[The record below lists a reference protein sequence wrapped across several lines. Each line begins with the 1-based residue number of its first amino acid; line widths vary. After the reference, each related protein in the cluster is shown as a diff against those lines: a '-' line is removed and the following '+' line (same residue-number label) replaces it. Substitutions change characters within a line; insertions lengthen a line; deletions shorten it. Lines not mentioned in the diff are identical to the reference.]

1 MSMQN
6 YIETFEFEKITNVI
20 SRLSKTERGKILAD
34 SIKMI
39 DKRSLPYELKCLQ
52 EMYLIISRYG
62 ILPIEFGIN
71 ALPLIEHAKK
81 GGILT
86 PRDLDMIAEDVLTSF
101 AVLKYIR
108 KVDDSYK
115 NIKSETEKFADLSS
129 LEKEIHRVIN
139 KLQAIDDKASPKLFE
154 IRKTISKVDSKLQ
167 SEITSLAIRY
177 KDFLNEESVT
187 IRNGHFVIPVK
198 TVYKN
203 KVKGIVHDVS
213 DSGNTT
219 FIEPSNIVEL
229 NNDLVSLK
237 AEEADEIKK
246 ILKEL
251 TNLVVLQE
259 DEIINN
265 NNIIARLD
273 FLSAKALYME
283 ENNAIVTTLS
293 DKQDIELIDARHP
306 LIAKGKVISNTFK
319 LDEEKRIVIIS
330 GPNAGGKTVALKT
343 VGLLV
348 YMNQCA
354 LPVFANDAKLGY
366 FNNIYIDI
374 GDSQSLSDNLS
385 TFSAHISHLAEIT
398 KIVSSKDLV
407 LIDELGTGTDPKE
420 GEAIAMAVIN
430 KLERVR
436 CSALISSHFG
446 SLKEYAFTNRNI
458 SNASMLFNENKLEPT
473 YIFKQG
479 VPGKSYALDVARRFG
494 LSNEIISE
502 ANEYLEKAKAT
513 DANLLME
520 QIHQTALEN
529 ELVKKELIKEKESLI
544 KERKMLNND
553 EMLLKEKREKL
564 LSSVEDEKEAI
575 LTKTKE
581 KADEIYKEL
590 TNPNIKV
597 HEVIDLK
604 KKIDDMK
611 HDAEVIDYNEQ
622 IAVGTYV
629 SIPSLNI
636 TGRVNKINGKTAFL
650 SSDTGMSFKVDISK
664 LHTIDA
670 PKTRKVAKSN
680 VDSIIKDSLG
690 LELNIIGEHVDE
702 ALENVSK
709 YLDAAQLKNFKQ
721 VRIIHG
727 FGSGALRK
735 AVHEYLKKSK
745 FVESFRL
752 GNEYE
757 GGGGAT
763 VVVFK

>member
-1 MSMQN
+1 MQN